1 MRFVRRLGIVP
12 SALVLLAATAAAFAP
27 GLFLSADPLRGDVT
41 ERLLP
46 PGAGHPFG
54 TDELGRDVF
63 ARVVHGSAPSI
74 QAAVI
79 AVGVAVLA
87 GSAIGLVAGTARG
100 RLDGL
105 IMRAVEVLL
114 AVPSFLLVLMVL
126 AMLGPGTRQVAV
138 AVGVSAAAVFS
149 RIMRTEVIRVRG
161 SGYVEAAA
169 VCGAG
174 RPTVLMVHVLPNA
187 AGPLAALATLEIGN
201 AVLTVA
207 AVSFLGFGAPPPAP
221 EWGSLIA
228 AGRPFLASAWWLT
241 TMPGLVIVA
250 VVLAVNHLGHVL
262 RTRSETR

>member
-1 MRFVRRLGIVP
+1 MTFARRLGVVP
-12 SALVLLAATAAAFAP
+12 SALVLLAAMAAAFAP
-27 GLFLSADPLRGDVT
+27 ALFSAADPLRGDLT

-46 PGAGHPFG
+46 PGAAHLFG

-63 ARVVHGSAPSI
+63 ARVVHGSAPSL

-79 AVGVAVLA
+79 AVGIAVLA
-87 GSAIGLVAGTARG
+87 GSTIGLVAGTARG
-100 RLDGL
+100 WLDDL
-105 IMRAVEVLL
+105 VMRGVEVLL
-114 AVPSFLLVLMVL
+114 AVPSFLLILVIV
-126 AMLGPGTRQVAV
+126 AVLGPGTREVAV

-149 RIMRTEVIRVRG
+149 RIMRAEVIRVRG

-169 VCGAG
+169 VCGTG
-174 RPTVLMVHVLPNA
+174 RPTVLLTHVLPNA
-187 AGPLAALATLEIGN
+187 AGPLTALATLELGN
-201 AVLTVA
+201 AILTVA

-241 TMPGLVIVA
+241 TVPGLVIVA

-262 RTRSETR
+262 RTRSERR